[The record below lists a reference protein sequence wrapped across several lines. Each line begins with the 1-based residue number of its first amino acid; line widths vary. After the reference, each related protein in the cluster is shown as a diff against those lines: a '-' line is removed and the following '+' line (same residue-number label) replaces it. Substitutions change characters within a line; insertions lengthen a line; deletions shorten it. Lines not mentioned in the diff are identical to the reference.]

1 MSANYFVIEAVIQE
15 KISKKESFTAYD
27 ITQEVRNRGHRVTHD
42 EVRTEVHSYYD
53 RGLMKDYDRMRE
65 SYPSA
70 DGSYGSWVHPWCYQ
84 PTQHPSVVSKSPQ
97 TPAFTQVD
105 AVMTDFAGND
115 YGGNV
120 IPIPKDLLNE

>member
-15 KISKKESFTAYD
+15 KISKKESFTAHD

-65 SYPSA
+65 SYP
-70 DGSYGSWVHPWCYQ
+70 DRKGGSYVHPWCYQ
-84 PTQHPSVVSKSPQ
+84 PTQHPSVVSKSVQ
-97 TPAFTQVD
+97 TPTSTQVVD
-105 AVMTDFAGND
+105 AALSDF
-115 YGGNV
+115 GGN
-120 IPIPKDLLNE
+120 IIQIPKDLLNG